1 MTYSLQLIPVAIIA
15 YLSMTMLI
23 GVYFSRRGSGS
34 SSNEFLYR
42 RQVAGT
48 CGDSHERRGFR
59 YEQLPAFLVTL
70 IVNVVVSLAAG
81 APEDEVIRTFEQL

>member
-48 CGDSHERRGFR
+48 CGDSHERRGF
-59 YEQLPAFLVTL
+59 
-70 IVNVVVSLAAG
+70 
-81 APEDEVIRTFEQL
+81 